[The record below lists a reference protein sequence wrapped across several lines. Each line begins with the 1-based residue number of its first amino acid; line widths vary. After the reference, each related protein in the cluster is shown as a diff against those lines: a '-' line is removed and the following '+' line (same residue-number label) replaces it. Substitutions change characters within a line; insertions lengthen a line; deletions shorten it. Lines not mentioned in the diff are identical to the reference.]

1 MQRSSRLLDTL
12 PSDRGK
18 ALALAVGIILAWAS
32 PARAQ
37 FINQYF
43 PSSVPGYERE
53 PGVTVASRLRPAYD
67 PLGVRL
73 DGFTLQPKLTEGIG
87 YTSNAAGLPHSPG
100 SFFLNTAPSLTLN
113 SDWSRDQLGAAL
125 TLDDRRYFDTPAQ
138 NYTDW
143 TATIGGGYTI
153 GRHDL
158 IVGYS
163 HLSLH
168 EDPTQVG
175 SVPSAIPIPYS
186 VDDLRGR
193 YTFEQGRFSFTPLFD
208 VKRYQFGD
216 STAFDAGLGQNVKR
230 TQSRQNRVVLT
241 GGLQTNY
248 ALSDQRSLVF
258 VVEGID
264 SEFTEEP
271 PRTATQSSKS
281 FLALGGIDYQ
291 VNGVWRYRLLLGV
304 ETRIFDA
311 PQNPTH
317 TAPIAEGSVIWT
329 PTGLTSVTGVLS
341 RTIEDPASS
350 GTGAYTYTRAG
361 LVVDHEYLRNVLLQ
375 GRVGFEAAEYLSGGG
390 TQTNFTAGARV
401 KWLLNRNVQLSL
413 DYSYTNMTGI
423 SATIVGVPTGTVFG
437 HFSGSASR
445 NVALLAVRL
454 AL

>member
-1 MQRSSRLLDTL
+1 MAVAAGIALL
-12 PSDRGK
+12 
-18 ALALAVGIILAWAS
+18 WAS

-43 PSSVPGYERE
+43 PANVPGYERE

-73 DGFTLQPKLTEGIG
+73 DGFTLQPQLTEGMG

-158 IVGYS
+158 TVGYS

-175 SVPSAIPIPYS
+175 SAPSTIPIPYS
-186 VDDLRGR
+186 VDDLRAK
-193 YTFEQGRFSFTPLFD
+193 YTFEQGRFLFTPTFD
-208 VKRYQFGD
+208 VQRYQFGD
-216 STAFDAGLGQNVKR
+216 STRTVLGQVLKQ
-230 TQSRQNRVVLT
+230 TQSSQNRVVLT

-248 ALSDQRSLVF
+248 MLSDQRSLIF
-258 VVEGID
+258 VVKGID
-264 SEFTEEP
+264 SQFTEEP
-271 PRTATQSSKS
+271 PRRPTNSSKS
-281 FLALGGIDYQ
+281 FLAFGGIDYQ
-291 VNGVWRYRLLLGV
+291 ANGVWRYRLLLGV

-311 PQNPTH
+311 PQTPTH

-350 GTGAYTYTRAG
+350 GTGAYTYTRAA
-361 LVVDHEYLRNVLLQ
+361 LIVDHEYLRNVLLQ
-375 GRVGFEAAEYLSGGG
+375 GRVGFEAAEYLNGGG
-390 TQTNFTAGARV
+390 TQTDFIAGARV

-413 DYSYTNMTGI
+413 DYSYRNQTGI
-423 SATIVGVPTGTVFG
+423 SGTIAVGATTLG

-445 NVALLAVRL
+445 NVALLAIRL